1 MRRQATDME
10 KKRRP
15 TTSPLHSI
23 TAIVGVGL
31 LVVALIWGLWLAF
44 HPALRP
50 NLSSLPLVGKLA
62 PTAPAQSQIPA
73 LMAEG
78 ITLGHPSHT
87 AALSQQQALLIAGEL
102 ESDAATK
109 AKSTSASYVLLNY
122 PVGKAA
128 AHANLTGVP
137 VWMIVY
143 QKIPRQPA
151 DASVE
156 PTPLPLSYQNL
167 VVRNYWLSGHKYF
180 NYHLS

>member
-1 MRRQATDME
+1 
-10 KKRRP
+10 
-15 TTSPLHSI
+15 
-23 TAIVGVGL
+23 
-31 LVVALIWGLWLAF
+31 
-44 HPALRP
+44 
-50 NLSSLPLVGKLA
+50 
-62 PTAPAQSQIPA
+62 
-73 LMAEG
+73 MAEG

-102 ESDAATK
+102 EPDAATK

-128 AHANLTGVP
+128 AHANLTDVP

-167 VVRNYWLSGHKYF
+167 YVFLDADSGKE
-180 NYHLS
+180 LLAIWA

>member
-1 MRRQATDME
+1 
-10 KKRRP
+10 
-15 TTSPLHSI
+15 
-23 TAIVGVGL
+23 L
-31 LVVALIWGLWLAF
+31 LVVALIWALWLAF

-78 ITLGHPSHT
+78 ITLGYPSHPSHT

-102 ESDAATK
+102 EPDAATK

-128 AHANLTGVP
+128 AHANLTDVP

-167 VVRNYWLSGHKYF
+167 YVFLDADSGKE
-180 NYHLS
+180 LLAIWA